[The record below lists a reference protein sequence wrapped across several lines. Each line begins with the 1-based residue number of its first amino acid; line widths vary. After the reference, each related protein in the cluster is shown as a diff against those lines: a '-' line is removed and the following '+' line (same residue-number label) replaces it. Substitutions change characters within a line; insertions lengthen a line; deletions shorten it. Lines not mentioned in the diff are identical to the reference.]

1 MSTKQHKPGQWFCAP
16 IDARRGLYYRCMREV
31 YGMTAS
37 EALAHTR
44 RTFSVF
50 PANGDVVS
58 MVRAAVACANR
69 SAA

>member
-1 MSTKQHKPGQWFCAP
+1 MSAAQHKPGQWFAAP
-16 IDARRGLYYRCMREV
+16 SDARRGLYFRCMREV

-44 RTFSVF
+44 RTFRIF

-58 MVRAAVACANR
+58 AVRAAIADTKG
-69 SAA
+69 SAE